1 LDAINAVLDERITNA
16 AVDRAVARLRAGQA
30 QHLTRRQQI
39 ERELSLIASKLSR
52 LLQAIV
58 SGGPIEIVVAAM
70 KIEESRKAALAAEL
84 ENLDR
89 LGTVAAI
96 DDARLKGE
104 LATYALDV
112 RSLLGHHGSQARQM
126 LRKLLVGQK
135 ITLTPVEVDGRRG
148 YRFAGSGTY
157 LRLMTGPDLPGR
169 WWPQRDFPSRR
180 VSADHVSRCRQDR
193 AGSLEIGPKS
203 TDSSPAPRGWR
214 RPAHELLCLR
224 EGCESRQDRRP
235 WRSTAGQQRWT

>member
-1 LDAINAVLDERITNA
+1 MNGILDAINAVLDERITNA

-58 SGGPIEIVVAAM
+58 SGGPIEIVVAEM

-96 DDARLKGE
+96 ARLKRE

-126 LRKLLVGQK
+126 LRKLLVG
-135 ITLTPVEVDGRRG
+135 
-148 YRFAGSGTY
+148 
-157 LRLMTGPDLPGR
+157 
-169 WWPQRDFPSRR
+169 
-180 VSADHVSRCRQDR
+180 
-193 AGSLEIGPKS
+193 
-203 TDSSPAPRGWR
+203 
-214 RPAHELLCLR
+214 
-224 EGCESRQDRRP
+224 
-235 WRSTAGQQRWT
+235 